1 MHDCITCACIAVV
14 VFFILDRFYEEFVL
28 RSNYEECGN
37 YLREFNLSIDKVS
50 KWNACDSIEMNT
62 LLNYAGQH

>member
-1 MHDCITCACIAVV
+1 MHALFL
-14 VFFILDRFYEEFVL
+14 FFFYILDRFYEEFVL

-50 KWNACDSIEMNT
+50 KWNTCD
-62 LLNYAGQH
+62 